1 VRRPKRFGEAKTLM
15 PGGFIPPE
23 QIKRDGVPVRHGR
36 MGDDALAK
44 VDDLV
49 AEKLGL

>member
-23 QIKRDGVPVRHGR
+23 QIKRDGEPVRHGR
-36 MGDDALAK
+36 MEDEELAK
-44 VDDLV
+44 VAEPV